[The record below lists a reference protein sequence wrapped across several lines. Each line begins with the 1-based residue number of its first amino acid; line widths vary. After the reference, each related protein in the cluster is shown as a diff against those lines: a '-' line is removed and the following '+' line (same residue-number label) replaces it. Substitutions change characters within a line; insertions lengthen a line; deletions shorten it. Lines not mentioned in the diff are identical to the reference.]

1 MEENFKREKLKKSYK
16 YLTNALYLLD
26 HVKNSTPYVADE
38 TNQKKLLCYLSRVN
52 EVMCRFTNVFFGY
65 KHAIVINKY
74 CPNVTEELKKACDAN
89 MDLIRLTKIH
99 LHALLAKDM
108 KAQDIISAVFEKIQL
123 KFQRYLVH
131 IDYFNKE
138 MFNKC
143 QV

>member
-1 MEENFKREKLKKSYK
+1 MEENFKWEKLKKLYK

-38 TNQKKLLCYLSRVN
+38 TNQKKLLPYLSRVYK
-52 EVMCRFTNVFFGY
+52 VMCCFTNVFFGY

-74 CPNVTEELKKACDAN
+74 CPNVTEEIKKACDAN
-89 MDLIRLTKIH
+89 MDLIHLTKIH

-108 KAQDIISAVFEKIQL
+108 KAQDIISTVFEKIQL
-123 KFQRYLVH
+123 KFQCYLVH

>member
-1 MEENFKREKLKKSYK
+1 MEQKFKQEKVKKSYK
-16 YLTNALYLLD
+16 YLTNAIYLLE
-26 HVKNSTPYVADE
+26 HVKNSTPYLADE
-38 TNQKKLLCYLSRVN
+38 TNQKKLLCYLVRVY
-52 EVMCRFTNVFFGY
+52 EVMSQFTTIFFGY
-65 KHAIVINKY
+65 KHAIVIDKNA
-74 CPNVTEELKKACDAN
+74 PNVAEEINKACDAN
-89 MDLIRLTKIH
+89 LELIRITKIR
-99 LHALLAKDM
+99 LHALLANDV